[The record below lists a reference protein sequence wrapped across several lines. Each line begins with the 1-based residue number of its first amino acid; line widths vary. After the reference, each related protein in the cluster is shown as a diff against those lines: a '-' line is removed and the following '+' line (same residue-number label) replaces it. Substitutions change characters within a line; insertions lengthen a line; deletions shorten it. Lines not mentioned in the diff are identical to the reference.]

1 MKQIK
6 IISALCLAVAFLLPA
21 AGSAQTTRQSNKSN
35 KSVNKNEERLPQD
48 TVFVMPQVDSV
59 QVAFRKVAKRD
70 LLGDVSAINLSQMLE
85 KNYTTS
91 SLEGLDALLPGFNG
105 NIWGMGSYLVLVDGI
120 PRDINNI
127 MPTEIDQITILKGVN
142 AVALYGSRAAKGVL
156 YITTKRGGNYEQRVN
171 VRANTGLNVPKGYPQ
186 FLGSAEYMTL
196 YNEARRNDG
205 LPDLYTQQTIYNYA
219 SGTNPYRYP
228 NVDYYSS
235 DYLRNS
241 YGRNDVTAEISG
253 GNNRTRYYTNL
264 GYWSMGSLLNFG
276 EAVKNSGANRFNVR
290 GNIDV
295 KLNKIISLN
304 VDATASFYT
313 GKGVNTDYWGS
324 AATVRPYRFA
334 PLIPISMIEPG
345 DVASLAQANNSNNI
359 INGSYLLGGSQLDQT
374 NSFASIYA
382 GGYNRNVSRQ
392 FQFNTG
398 INFDLSSLMQ
408 GLSFKTMLA
417 VDYSSA
423 FNQSYNNTYSV
434 YEAAWNNYAGI
445 DQISSLTKY
454 GIDARSGIQN
464 VSGSAYRQTISFS
477 GQFNYA
483 RTFKQKHNVTGSLLG
498 YGFNISESSVYHAT
512 NNANLGLQ
520 LGYNYDHRYY
530 ADFSGAYVYS
540 AKLPTAN
547 RGAFSPTLSL
557 GWRLSEEAFLKNS
570 EIVDQLKVTASA
582 GILNTDLDINNYNLY
597 QGYFTY
603 NDAAWYSWRDGG
615 LVHTFDRRRGD
626 NPNLKFPQRREINI
640 GLEGS
645 LYKNLINFTASAF
658 FNQTRGN
665 VVQPGVLYP
674 SYLTTGFPVYSD
686 IPYVNYDNDQRRGF
700 DFGIR
705 VNKKTG
711 EIDWSL
717 GVTGTYYDTKATKRA
732 ESYQFDYLNR
742 AGKPL
747 DALWGLQSLGFFSS
761 TADIAASPAQ
771 SFGQVKPGD
780 LKYKDQNGDGI
791 IDTRDEVYLGKGGWL
806 GAPMT
811 LGVNLTA
818 KWKNLSLF
826 VLGTGRY
833 GAKAM
838 KNSNYFWVDGE
849 DKYSIVVRDRWT
861 PETQATATYPRLT
874 TASSD
879 NNFRSSDFWLYSTN
893 RFDLSKVQLSYQFPA
908 NLFRNGFVRELGIY
922 ASGMN
927 LLTIAPEREILELN
941 VNTSPQT
948 RFYNLGVKA
957 LF

>member
-6 IISALCLAVAFLLPA
+6 IISAICLFIASLLPA
-21 AGSAQTTRQSNKSN
+21 MGWAQSARQIKKGTTLAPKGGERQQ
-35 KSVNKNEERLPQD
+35 ED
-48 TVFVMPQVDSV
+48 TVFVKPRVDSV
-59 QVAFRKVAKRD
+59 QVAFRKVAQRD
-70 LLGDVSAINLSQMLE
+70 LPGGISVLNLSQLME
-85 KNYTTS
+85 KNYSTS
-91 SLEGLDALLPGFNG
+91 SLENLDALLPGFTG
-105 NIWGMGSYLVLVDGI
+105 NIWGMSGYLVLVDGI
-120 PRDINNI
+120 PRDANNI
-127 MPTEIDQITILKGVN
+127 MPTEIDQVTVLKGVN

-156 YITTKRGGNYEQRVN
+156 YITTKRGGDFAQKVS
-171 VRANTGLNVPKGYPQ
+171 VRANTGLNVPKSYPQ
-186 FLGSAEYMTL
+186 YLGSAEYMTL

-205 LPDLYTQQTIYNYA
+205 LPELYSQQTIYNYA
-219 SGTNPYRYP
+219 SGSNPYRYP

-235 DYLRNS
+235 DYLKNS
-241 YGRNDVTAEISG
+241 YGRNDFTAEISG
-253 GNNRTRYYTNL
+253 GNARTHYYTNL
-264 GYWSMGSLLNFG
+264 GYWSVGSLLNFG
-276 EAVKNSGANRFNVR
+276 EAEKNNGANRFNVR

-295 KLNKIISLN
+295 KLNKMISLN

-313 GKGVNTDYWGS
+313 GKGVNADYWGS

-334 PLIPISMIEPG
+334 PLIPINMIEPG
-345 DVASLAQANNSNNI
+345 DAASLAQANNSSNI
-359 INGSYLLGGSQLDQT
+359 INGGYLLGGSQLDQS
-374 NSFASIYA
+374 NAFAGIYA
-382 GGYNRNVSRQ
+382 GGFNKNVSRQ

-398 INFDLSSLMQ
+398 INFDLNSLMQ
-408 GLSFKTMLA
+408 GLTFKTMLA

-454 GIDARSGIQN
+454 GNDARSGVQN

-477 GQFNYA
+477 GQFNYN
-483 RTFKQKHNVTGSLLG
+483 RTFKEKHNVTGTLLG

-530 ADFSGAYVYS
+530 ADFSSAYVYS
-540 AKLPTAN
+540 AKLPLAN

-557 GWRLSEEAFLKNS
+557 GWRLSEEAFLKGS
-570 EIVDQLKVTASA
+570 AVVDNLKITASA

-597 QGYFTY
+597 QGYYTY

-615 LVHTFDRRRGD
+615 LVHTFDKRRGD
-626 NPNLKFPQRREINI
+626 NPDLKYPQRREINLGI
-640 GLEGS
+640 EGS
-645 LYKNLINFTASAF
+645 LYKNLINFTASLF
-658 FNQTRGN
+658 FDQTKGN
-665 VVQPGVLYP
+665 VVQPGILYP
-674 SYLTTGFPVYSD
+674 SYLTTGWPVYSD
-686 IPYVNYDNDQRRGF
+686 IPFANYDNDQRQGA
-700 DFGIR
+700 DFGIKM
-705 VNKKTG
+705 NKKIG
-711 EIDWSL
+711 GIDWSL
-717 GVTGTYYDTKATKRA
+717 GLNGTYYETKATKRA
-732 ESYQFDYLNR
+732 ESYEFAYLNR

-747 DALWGLQSLGFFSS
+747 DAIWGLENLGFFSS
-761 TADIAASPAQ
+761 TADIASSPAQ
-771 SFGQVKPGD
+771 SFGEVKPGD

-806 GAPMT
+806 GAPLT
-811 LGVNLTA
+811 FGVNLTA
-818 KWKNLSLF
+818 KWKNLTLF

-838 KNSNYFWVDGE
+838 RNSSYFWVDGE

-861 PETQATATYPRLT
+861 PQTQSTALYPRLT
-874 TASSD
+874 TANSD
-879 NNFRSSDFWLYSTN
+879 NNFRSSDFWLYSTS

-908 NLFRNGFVRELGIY
+908 SLFQKGFVRELGMY
-922 ASGMN
+922 VSGMN

-941 VNTSPQT
+941 ISSSPQT

-957 LF
+957 MF